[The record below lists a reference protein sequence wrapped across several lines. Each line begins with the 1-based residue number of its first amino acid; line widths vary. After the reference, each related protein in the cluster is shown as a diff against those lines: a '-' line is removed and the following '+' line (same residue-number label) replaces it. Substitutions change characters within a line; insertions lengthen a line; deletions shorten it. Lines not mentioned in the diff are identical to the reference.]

1 MNNGNEPID
10 LEAIRTEWM
19 EGIKSLTRQLGF
31 AESQALRKQ
40 IISKFFNTAHEYY
53 PPYCSNDDGISYY
66 LWDMLKSELYDI
78 RWIAN
83 TDFIRRRYK
92 DLQSVYLQWDFHM
105 LHLGREYVFEV
116 DFNTL
121 LANLNR
127 FPQDLYIF
135 DNTTS
140 WLIIQ
145 THEPQNANDFDNW
158 IIVDPD
164 GKLSK

>member
-10 LEAIRTEWM
+10 LEAIKTEWM
-19 EGIKSLTRQLGF
+19 EGIKPLTRQLEF
-31 AESQALRKQ
+31 TESQALRKQ
-40 IISKFFNTAHEYY
+40 IVTKFIDTTHEYY
-53 PPYCSNDDGISYY
+53 PQYCYNYGCF
-66 LWDMLKSELYDI
+66 LWDMLKKELYDI
-78 RWIAN
+78 RLIAN